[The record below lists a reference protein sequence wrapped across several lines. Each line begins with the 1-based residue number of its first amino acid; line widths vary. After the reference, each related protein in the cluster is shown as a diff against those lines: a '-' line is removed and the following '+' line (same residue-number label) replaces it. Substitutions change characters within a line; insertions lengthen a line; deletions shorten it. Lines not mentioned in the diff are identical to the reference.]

1 MTSPKIASEK
11 NPDVLNILKNILRSY
26 GTYTS
31 IFSTHRNKGIKTQI
45 SFVYSL
51 MCNII
56 LIHRFLLCTHFEVLY
71 YIGEKIILFIVKK

>member
-31 IFSTHRNKGIKTQI
+31 ICSTHRNKGIKT
-45 SFVYSL
+45 L
-51 MCNII
+51 
-56 LIHRFLLCTHFEVLY
+56 
-71 YIGEKIILFIVKK
+71 